1 MLRLLAALAI
11 FASFLTPA
19 LAEDHVIV
27 AAQRLPANGALF
39 IADARGYFK
48 AEGLD
53 VEMIAYVSESEVA
66 QAVASGAA
74 DFGISAYSPQ
84 AFDYAGQGLIKFVAA
99 QVSEKKGF
107 EGAELVTST
116 SAWMGGIRRIEDLAG
131 KDVAFSGASAHYQL
145 AEIARAKKVDIGSL
159 TLKPRPTEE
168 EVARAVAT
176 QKVHAAIL
184 SASYARDL
192 MMGSQA
198 HLIGWYSDLAGPL
211 QLGAVFVATKL
222 MQTKRAVAEKFV
234 RGYRRG
240 AADYAGLIQLDR
252 SGKRSM
258 TLETRELAT
267 IIARYA
273 YPGHPLG
280 RAAASVEGAALPIE
294 PDARLIVDDL
304 ARQLAWCRQQ
314 KLVETS
320 AGANEMVD
328 ETLAIGH

>member
-1 MLRLLAALAI
+1 MFRLLAAPAI
-11 FASFLTPA
+11 LASFIVPA
-19 LAEDHVIV
+19 SAQEHVIV

-53 VEMIAYVSESEVA
+53 VEMIAYVSEADVA

-74 DFGISAYSPQ
+74 DIGISAYSPQ

-107 EGAELVTST
+107 EGAEVVTST
-116 SAWMGGIRRIEDLAG
+116 SAWMGAIRRFEDLAG
-131 KDVAFSGASAHYQL
+131 KEVAFSGASAHYQL
-145 AEIARAKKVDIGSL
+145 AEIARAKKVDLAGIR
-159 TLKPRPTEE
+159 LKPMPTEE
-168 EVARAVAT
+168 DVARAVAT
-176 QKVHAAIL
+176 QKVQAAIL

-198 HLIGWYSDLAGPL
+198 QLIGWYSELAGPL
-211 QLGAVFVATKL
+211 QLGAVSVSTKL
-222 MQTKRAVAEKFV
+222 LQTKRAAAEKFV
-234 RGYRRG
+234 RAYRRG
-240 AADYAGLIQLDR
+240 VADYAGLLQLDR
-252 SGKRSM
+252 SGKRTM
-258 TLETRELAT
+258 TVTTRELAT

-280 RAAASVEGAALPIE
+280 REAASIEGAALPIE
-294 PDARLIVDDL
+294 PDAHLIVDDL
-304 ARQLAWCRQQ
+304 ARQLAYCREQ

-320 AGANEMVD
+320 ADVKEMVD
-328 ETLAIGH
+328 EALAIGR

>member
-1 MLRLLAALAI
+1 MIRLVVALLLI
-11 FASFLTPA
+11 ASLITSA
-19 LAEDHVIV
+19 LAEEHVIV

-48 AEGLD
+48 AEVLD
-53 VEMIAYVSESEVA
+53 VEMIAYASEPEVA

-74 DFGISAYSPQ
+74 DIGISTYTPQ

-107 EGAELVTST
+107 EGAEVVTST
-116 SAWMGGIRRIEDLAG
+116 SAWISGIHRLENLAG
-131 KDVAFSGASAHYQL
+131 NTVAFSGASAHYQL
-145 AEIARAKKVDIGSL
+145 AEIARAKKLDLTGI
-159 TLKPRPTEE
+159 TLKQMPTEE
-168 EVARAVAT
+168 DVARAVAT
-176 QKVHAAIL
+176 QKVQAAIL

-198 HLIGWYSDLAGPL
+198 QLIGWYSELAGPL
-211 QLGAVFVATKL
+211 QLGAVFVSAKL
-222 MQTKRAVAEKFV
+222 LKTNRAAAEKFV
-234 RGYRRG
+234 RAYRRG
-240 AADYAGLIQLDR
+240 AADYAGLLQLDR

-258 TLETRELAT
+258 TTATREIAT

-294 PDARLIVDDL
+294 PGARLVVDDL
-304 ARQLAWCRQQ
+304 ARQLAWCREQ

-320 AGANEMVD
+320 ADPKDMVD
-328 ETLAIGH
+328 EALAIGR